1 MTATLWP
8 ARLWGAGAKPH
19 GAKWEP
25 NKCLPF
31 LQSREGWLVVAKS
44 VGVTLAKLL
53 QPPGL
58 RHAGHCG
65 CERSREPWTRMR
77 PEKGALTLPSGAPA
91 WLPWAARHC
100 PPHSCPVAP
109 PALRETPQGAGH
121 RAGGGVP
128 CSLGASWEGFSTLI
142 LEYQCQTGRLNFFY

>member
-65 CERSREPWTRMR
+65 CERSREPRTRMR
-77 PEKGALTLPSGAPA
+77 PEKGASTLPTEEHWPGPRGQ
-91 WLPWAARHC
+91 PRHC

-128 CSLGASWEGFSTLI
+128 CSLGASWAGKGLAP
-142 LEYQCQTGRLNFFY
+142 

>member
-1 MTATLWP
+1 MTATLCP

-65 CERSREPWTRMR
+65 CERSQEPWTRMR
-77 PEKGALTLPSGAPA
+77 PEKGASTLPTEEHWPGPRGQ
-91 WLPWAARHC
+91 PRHC

-109 PALRETPQGAGH
+109 PALRETPQGVGH

-128 CSLGASWEGFSTLI
+128 CSLGASWAGKGLAP
-142 LEYQCQTGRLNFFY
+142 